1 MENSSNLFSNKRER
15 AVLCPLDCQP
25 NVFQV
30 PMKKGLP
37 SQWHCL
43 FDGTVIYDQ
52 LTACKQVKNRQIYM
66 GEI

>member
-1 MENSSNLFSNKRER
+1 VFPWRTVQTFSATRER
-15 AVLCPLDCQP
+15 ADCQP